1 VTGGRGALYTASW
14 TNQSNATLT
23 NTSIFVTLPP
33 GYVPVQQQEPDL
45 EQERARR
52 RRLPGAT
59 QLPDELDACV
69 SSRSKPGSGVVSLG
83 VLWRGGPDPTWTGR

>member
-45 EQERARR
+45 EQEQARR
-52 RRLPGAT
+52 RRLPGC
-59 QLPDELDACV
+59 DAAAGRTRRLREQPV
-69 SSRSKPGSGVVSLG
+69 QARVGVVSLG